1 MSRMQVHMF
10 CAILYQHVQ
19 AHHLVSKFTCF
30 QGGLYNSV
38 AQMGLRDQDLR
49 SMATRQP
56 GPIWKGKTESFLTWL
71 KREKGHPHST
81 LFSRNPQ
88 CQVLTLVRFSDLRNR
103 RWSVKPSSPVA
114 HPSSANEI
122 DSLCVELRRLHCT
135 AVSQEARRLAIVE
148 EPTRAWALSCGF
160 YLEVLAGRI
169 IPIFYDTGQN
179 TLPPFVFAL
188 PKTWI
193 TFWQCRQNSTGK
205 AASLAGSRL
214 SEGAERPSSI
224 SRIVKDIRIIPV
236 CCDHCSWNINKANI
250 LASFY
255 EAGAEQVEK
264 TWRVYNWCRTPDTSV
279 MRSKLIHCCDQG
291 FSL

>member
-38 AQMGLRDQDLR
+38 AQMGWRDQDLR

-88 CQVLTLVRFSDLRNR
+88 CQVLSG
-103 RWSVKPSSPVA
+103 KPSSPAA

-122 DSLCVELRRLHCT
+122 DSLCVELRRLRCT
-135 AVSQEARRLAIVE
+135 TVSQEARRLAIVE

-169 IPIFYDTGQN
+169 IPILYDTGQN

-188 PKTWI
+188 PKTCI

-205 AASLAGSRL
+205 AEARVSSRVWFL
-214 SEGAERPSSI
+214 
-224 SRIVKDIRIIPV
+224 
-236 CCDHCSWNINKANI
+236 
-250 LASFY
+250 
-255 EAGAEQVEK
+255 
-264 TWRVYNWCRTPDTSV
+264 TSV
-279 MRSKLIHCCDQG
+279 SPWPILHIYPRANSTDRRDKR
-291 FSL
+291 